1 MNYNLLSQVP
11 VTPDQVHRALT
22 TQDYT
27 TIGVLIVGF
36 IIIVLGGWKLS
47 SWFGKEIVLPSR
59 DKLFVLADQFK
70 DKMFEHLN
78 SVGST
83 MKDISS
89 SLQQLMVI
97 PERLDRLEE
106 KVDTI
111 GNRVDKIDEHLTLQ
125 DNKFPQKHNS

>member
-1 MNYNLLSQVP
+1 MNLAQVP

-36 IIIVLGGWKLS
+36 AIIVLGGWKFS
-47 SWFGKEIVLPSR
+47 SWLGKEIIIPSR

-83 MKDISS
+83 LKDISNG
-89 SLQQLMVI
+89 LHKLMVI
-97 PERLDRLEE
+97 PERLDRIEE
-106 KVDTI
+106 KVDTL
-111 GNRVDKIDEHLTLQ
+111 NTRVDKIDEHLTLQ
-125 DNKFPQKHNS
+125 DSKFPSKNS

>member
-1 MNYNLLSQVP
+1 MNLAQVP

-47 SWFGKEIVLPSR
+47 SWFGKEIILPSR

-125 DNKFPQKHNS
+125 DGKFPTKNS